1 MNVEIFSKWLHRQG
15 YRVLRTPSSYWYEVT
30 SRVYQAFP
38 YHLVIEPT
46 EEELSVFLR
55 KNLAIGLRYSTPIG
69 APIGCISYHVVY
81 DEPSYTLDRLDRR
94 SRQNVRAGFK
104 NCRVES
110 ISFERLAEDGWLL
123 EKDTQARQGRR
134 VKQSEQKW
142 HKRCMAAADLA
153 GFEAWG
159 ALVDGRLCASLLTF
173 QMEDCCEMISQQ
185 CHRDYLSARVNNALT
200 FSVTQTMIN
209 RANIQSI
216 FYALHSLDAPASV
229 DQFKFRMGYTAKPV
243 RQRVVFHP
251 FLEPVL
257 NAASYGLVKWVA
269 GRQPNNGSLAK
280 MEGMI
285 RFHLEGRRSPIE
297 QYWPKCLAD
306 RKSELLEGN
315 ECL

>member
-1 MNVEIFSKWLHRQG
+1 V
-15 YRVLRTPSSYWYEVT
+15 RTPSSYWYEVS

-38 YHLVIEPT
+38 YHQVIEPT
-46 EEELSVFLR
+46 EEELSLLLR
-55 KNLAIGLRYSTPIG
+55 KNLAIGLRYSTPIS

-81 DEPSYTLDRLDRR
+81 DEPSYTMDRLDRR

-159 ALVDGRLCASLLTF
+159 ALVDGRLGAALLTF

-185 CHRDYLSARVNNALT
+185 CHRDYLGARVNNALT

-209 RANIQSI
+209 RANIQSV

-243 RQRVVFHP
+243 RQRVVFNP
-251 FLEPVL
+251 FLQSVF
-257 NAASYGLVKWVA
+257 NAGSYALVKWLA
-269 GRQPNNGSLAK
+269 SRQPNNASLAK
-280 MEGMI
+280 SEGII
-285 RFHLEGRRSPIE
+285 RFYLEGRRLPTE
-297 QYWPKCLAD
+297 QCWPECLAD
-306 RKSELLEGN
+306 RKIELLDAYEW
-315 ECL
+315 L